1 MLSNLESLRRELNTD
16 DPWRLDTN
24 PYEHERHRH
33 MLRLSLAQG
42 RVTNALEVGCA
53 AGAFT
58 EKLVDHCHRLTVIDV
73 VPQAIA
79 RARERLK
86 EPANTTW
93 IVSDVKDFSTHDKF
107 DLIVVAEV
115 LYYLDN
121 LADMQST
128 IRNLAGMLVPAGQLV
143 FGSSHDD
150 SCRRWGH
157 IAGAETVLA
166 MLREE
171 LTEVEHFEC
180 KGQSLTEGCSL
191 ARFRKFPDE
200 SQHTRLPS

>member
-1 MLSNLESLRRELNTD
+1 MLSNLELLRRELD
-16 DPWRLDTN
+16 AEDPWRLDTN

-33 MLRLSLAQG
+33 MLRLSVAEGQ
-42 RVTNALEVGCA
+42 VTNALEVGCA

-58 EKLVDHCHRLTVIDV
+58 EKLVPHCQRLTIIDV

-86 EPANTTW
+86 EPPNTVW
-93 IVSDVKDFSTHDKF
+93 IVSDVKDFSTRDKF

-121 LADMQST
+121 LADVRTT
-128 IRNLAGMLVPAGQLV
+128 IRNLAGMLAPAGQLV

-150 SCRRWGH
+150 SCRKWGH

-171 LTEVEHFEC
+171 LTEVEHLEC
-180 KGQSLTEGCSL
+180 AGQSPNERCSL
-191 ARFRKFPDE
+191 ARFRQ
-200 SQHTRLPS
+200 SAAGSHQTSLPS